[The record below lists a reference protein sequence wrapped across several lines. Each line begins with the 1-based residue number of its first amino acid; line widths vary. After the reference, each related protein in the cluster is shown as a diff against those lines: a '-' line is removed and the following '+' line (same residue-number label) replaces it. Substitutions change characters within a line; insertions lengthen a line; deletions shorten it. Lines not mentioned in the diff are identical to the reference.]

1 MIPSV
6 NYTWLTRSR
15 NVQFSFSGNSRE
27 EIRSGIGK
35 NRWFG
40 RTTFLTLL
48 QNYPVSVFLRHIAKY
63 RIWNVAHGTANT
75 GARHRMEVSHGSQSV
90 FDAHPGSCGAR
101 GLRRPSQPARKHR
114 YIQRSPA
121 SARQLGTGESDK
133 PTGCC
138 HRQPGDSCGAT
149 HVISA
154 EVAVASA
161 GPREVLGRPSVHEI

>member
-1 MIPSV
+1 MS
-6 NYTWLTRSR
+6 
-15 NVQFSFSGNSRE
+15 NSRLAGTAE
-27 EIRSGIGK
+27 RKSGLSIGK

-40 RTTFLTLL
+40 RTTFLALL
-48 QNYPVSVFLRHIAKY
+48 QNYPVSVFLRHIGKY
-63 RIWNVAHGTANT
+63 RIWNVAHGTANA
-75 GARHRMEVSHGSQSV
+75 GSRHRMEVSHGSQSA

-101 GLRRPSQPARKHR
+101 GLRQRSTPAKRR
-114 YIQRSPA
+114 FNQCSPA

-138 HRQPGDSCGAT
+138 HRQPGDSRGAT